1 MNLSFLSD
9 ENSNNDQE
17 KSSAKMN
24 QESVKNADGKV
35 NNKIEDEPHD

>member
-17 KSSAKMN
+17 KSSAKIN
-24 QESVKNADGKV
+24 QESVGNADGKV